1 MTNNLR
7 IASINIGT
15 IRLRDKRQLL
25 FNFFNRNK
33 LDIIAVQELAFV
45 SCDILEREFNLIAN
59 IGPKARGTGFLIR
72 KGLGFSNVTYE
83 PDGRIVK
90 VKVAGISM
98 IYIYNIYAPSGRKK
112 DAERRTFFHEILP
125 TYTIYNR
132 EAIFIMGDFNSIE
145 EVGDRRMKSRTIR
158 SKIECKALKDYVR
171 SRGVKDIWKSLR
183 GSEDGFTYIYR
194 NGAARL
200 DRFYSYP
207 ELITQIA
214 SVSILPTAFTD
225 HHCIALEFNCGM
237 TRMANRREHCLWKMN
252 ISILKDECFQTNFY
266 EFWTRINAHP
276 LRSSDVTRWWE
287 KVFKPGLK
295 ILT

>member
-98 IYIYNIYAPSGRKK
+98 IYIYIIYTRHQGGKKTRKGELSFMKYYQRTPS
-112 DAERRTFFHEILP
+112 
-125 TYTIYNR
+125 
-132 EAIFIMGDFNSIE
+132 
-145 EVGDRRMKSRTIR
+145 
-158 SKIECKALKDYVR
+158 
-171 SRGVKDIWKSLR
+171 
-183 GSEDGFTYIYR
+183 
-194 NGAARL
+194 
-200 DRFYSYP
+200 
-207 ELITQIA
+207 IT
-214 SVSILPTAFTD
+214 
-225 HHCIALEFNCGM
+225 
-237 TRMANRREHCLWKMN
+237 
-252 ISILKDECFQTNFY
+252 
-266 EFWTRINAHP
+266 
-276 LRSSDVTRWWE
+276 E
-287 KVFKPGLK
+287 KPFL
-295 ILT
+295 